1 MTQRN
6 VNDWNTQVIE
16 EFRANGGK
24 VKQFAHQPLLLLHTK
39 GAKSGQERI
48 NPLAYL
54 ADGDR
59 LLIFASRAGLP
70 TNPDWYYNLLAHPDV
85 TVEVG
90 TEKFE
95 ATASVV
101 EGEERD
107 RLYAKQA
114 SVNPAFAEYQKKT
127 TRRIPVIALVRKTS

>member
-16 EFRANGGK
+16 EFRANEGK
-24 VKQFAHQPLLLLHTK
+24 VKQFARQPLLLLHTR

-54 ADGDR
+54 PDGDR
-59 LLIFASRAGLP
+59 LLIFASRAGAP
-70 TNPDWYYNLLAHPDV
+70 INPDWYHNLIAHPDV

-90 TEKFE
+90 TEKFD
-95 ATASVV
+95 ATAFVV
-101 EGEERD
+101 EDEERD

-114 SVNPAFAEYQKKT
+114 QVNPAFAEYQEKT
-127 TRRIPVIALVRKTS
+127 TRKIPVVALVRKAN

>member
-1 MTQRN
+1 MAQPN
-6 VNDWNTQVIE
+6 VNDWNSQVIA
-16 EFRANGGK
+16 EFRTNGGK
-24 VKQFAHQPLLLLHTK
+24 VKQFGRQPLLLLHTK

-59 LLIFASRAGLP
+59 LLIFASRAGSP
-70 TNPDWYYNLLAHPDV
+70 NNPDWYYNLIAHPDV

-90 TEKFE
+90 TEKFGV
-95 ATASVV
+95 TASVV

-107 RLYAKQA
+107 RLYAKQS
-114 SVNPAFAEYQKKT
+114 SVNPAFAEYQQKT
-127 TRRIPVIALVRKTS
+127 TRKIPVIALARKFS

>member
-1 MTQRN
+1 MAQPN
-6 VNDWNTQVIE
+6 VHDWNSQVIA

-24 VKQFAHQPLLLLHTK
+24 VKTFARQPLLLLHTK

-59 LLIFASRAGLP
+59 LLIFASRAGSP
-70 TNPDWYYNLLAHPDV
+70 NNPDWYYNLLAHPDV

-114 SVNPAFAEYQKKT
+114 SVNPAFAEYQQKT
-127 TRRIPVIALVRKTS
+127 TRKIPVIALVRKES

>member
-1 MTQRN
+1 MAQPN
-6 VNDWNTQVIE
+6 VHDWNSQVIA

-24 VKQFAHQPLLLLHTK
+24 VQAFGRQPLLLLHTK

-59 LLIFASRAGLP
+59 LLIFASRAGSP
-70 TNPDWYYNLLAHPDV
+70 NNPDWYYNLLAHPDV

-114 SVNPAFAEYQKKT
+114 SVNPAFAEYQQKT
-127 TRRIPVIALVRKTS
+127 TRKIPVIALVRKES

>member
-1 MTQRN
+1 MAQPN
-6 VNDWNTQVIE
+6 VNDWNSQVIT
-16 EFRANGGK
+16 EFRTNGGK
-24 VKQFAHQPLLLLHTK
+24 VKQFGRQPLLLLHTK

-54 ADGDR
+54 ADGER
-59 LLIFASRAGLP
+59 LLIFASRAGAT
-70 TNPDWYYNLLAHPDV
+70 TNPDWYHNLIAHPDV

-90 TEKFE
+90 TEKFD

-107 RLYAKQA
+107 RLYAKQS
-114 SVNPAFAEYQKKT
+114 SVNPAFAEYQQKT
-127 TRRIPVIALVRKTS
+127 TRKIPVIALVRKAS